1 MWLWKIWAI
10 GKIWSLNHDYSKALV
25 VSWLGGALAILIP
38 HEDMQSTNYES
49 ISILF

>member
-1 MWLWKIWAI
+1 MVITRRWWLP
-10 GKIWSLNHDYSKALV
+10 
-25 VSWLGGALAILIP
+25 GGTLAILIP